1 MSRVS
6 SDNSYDAR
14 IREVF
19 GKKAI
24 SDNPTQPPRNESTSG
39 TGTTSARPACEA
51 AAGAFHF
58 LTGEEVVHG
67 LLNMPKICDP
77 DRWLKRHKAPVAL
90 DMGHSKR
97 FLACKS
103 CGGPL
108 RSSRPPMRGGSP
120 CLRWRPG
127 YSPAPISQTRI
138 SIRSDQCRPRATCRR
153 RARIPCRRRARIPC
167 PRRTRQRPPRG
178 QPRRTRQIDENLNT
192 NAPTRP
198 PLRFGATLPRRK
210 DS

>member
-97 FLACKS
+97 FLAAQI
-103 CGGPL
+103 
-108 RSSRPPMRGGSP
+108 
-120 CLRWRPG
+120 LRWAAEKF
-127 YSPAPISQTRI
+127 SPANEGRKSLLTLAARVQPCADFANENQY
-138 SIRSDQCRPRATCRR
+138 SIGSVPAASNMPSPGTNSMPSPGTNSMPAPDTTTAPARSTPANPSNR
-153 RARIPCRRRARIPC
+153 
-167 PRRTRQRPPRG
+167 
-178 QPRRTRQIDENLNT
+178 
-192 NAPTRP
+192 
-198 PLRFGATLPRRK
+198 
-210 DS
+210 